1 MASPC
6 SYHLKGYCKFGAK
19 CRNSHSAAAIRPSH
33 SAQTNVL
40 CLFREPLPA
49 GKVEIEFPNIE
60 CVAEAHVLEND
71 RRIVEIKVDTPKQG
85 MWQGV
90 WQTFTQTAKKA
101 FRGKSDHSIGMAVL
115 LIPAG

>member
-6 SYHLKGYCKFGAK
+6 SFHLKGNCKFGAK
-19 CRNSHSAAAIRPSH
+19 CRYSH
-33 SAQTNVL
+33 SAQNTVL

-60 CVAEAHVLEND
+60 CMAEAHVSEDD
-71 RRIVEIKVDTPKQG
+71 RRILELRIAKIDPPKQG
-85 MWQGV
+85 VLQGV
-90 WQTFTQTAKKA
+90 WQTAKKA
-101 FRGKSDHSIGMAVL
+101 FRGKSDDPIGMAVL

>member
-6 SYHLKGYCKFGAK
+6 SFHLKGKCKFGAK
-19 CRNSHSAAAIRPSH
+19 CRDSH
-33 SAQTNVL
+33 SAQNTVL

-60 CVAEAHVLEND
+60 FVAEAHVSEDD
-71 RRIVEIKVDTPKQG
+71 RRIVEIKVDPPKQG
-85 MWQGV
+85 MLQGA
-90 WQTFTQTAKKA
+90 WETAKKA
-101 FRGKSDHSIGMAVL
+101 FRGKSDDSIGTAVL